1 MRRSF
6 WLVAA
11 ALGALTLFAAAQA
24 FATAGNGAAST
35 YTARGPVSQSVVIG
49 VPKTVTATKT
59 VRIRVNGKVVTKKV
73 SFTYPTVTPLM
84 SCGQATACDTAYQQL
99 TIAPGGHTGWHTHP
113 GPTFVAVAQGEG
125 TLYHAMS
132 GCPSVKYATG
142 AGFMQP
148 PTEVHNMRNEGS
160 TPLVLW
166 AFYALPPG
174 PRTPQSGSI
183 SPSLRSV
190 RTFPSS
196 AVSSGSSG
204 WSSSRETQPAATAQE
219 RTAVR
224 FCAALSRGGRGSV
237 RRRAR

>member
-1 MRRSF
+1 MTQAPIER
-6 WLVAA
+6 VPAA
-11 ALGALTLFAAAQA
+11 ARWPRLVVASLLAVATTAAVAFTAAQA
-24 FATAGNGAAST
+24 FATAGAGPPVSV

-49 VPKTVTATKT
+49 TPKSVTATKT
-59 VRIRVNGKVVTKKV
+59 VRVRVKGKVVIRKV

-84 SCGQATACDTAYQQL
+84 TCGEATACDTAYQQL
-99 TIAPGGHTGWHTHP
+99 TIPPGGFTGWHTHP

-174 PRTPQSGSI
+174 TANTAIRIDQP
-183 SPSLRSV
+183 
-190 RTFPSS
+190 
-196 AVSSGSSG
+196 
-204 WSSSRETQPAATAQE
+204 QPAE
-219 RTAVR
+219 
-224 FCAALSRGGRGSV
+224 CPNIP
-237 RRRAR
+237 